1 MKPSF
6 ANCLVESSFIKCL
19 IDTEMHISILKHT
32 NYAAINFARVL
43 LNIFRLEFL
52 SLIQLKFDKY
62 LKITSRDIITS
73 G

>member
-52 SLIQLKFDKY
+52 SLI
-62 LKITSRDIITS
+62 
-73 G
+73 